1 MLMKSFLLN
10 LDMSS
15 YIIKVSLSGRLV
27 AHPNNEYVDTE
38 VQCE

>member
-1 MLMKSFLLN
+1 MKSFLLN

-15 YIIKVSLSGRLV
+15 YIIKVSLSRRLI
-27 AHPNNEYVDTE
+27 AHPNNEYFDTE